1 MGKELNDRLI
11 EICGGI
17 AYEDVETVVETT
29 EDVTMEVGLIR
40 TNQGVGEECPMTVES
55 TFTQCNCC
63 IVNLKAGDILS
74 IKGVGGGA
82 ARMWAILDPT
92 THEILDAA
100 AADSSTPTNPYTK
113 VVQSNTDV
121 IVVVNVYNETFPNT
135 PYNNTNHI
143 PFEVKLTTYTTDTVP
158 VGTPVNGILGNMQE
172 AIEANAS
179 SIESLHNDMADINP
193 FKGKKLAALGD
204 SITYGFIPRNYTGYP
219 GQLNSFAKLAAQR
232 LGMTF
237 DNYGISGSSVTNIS
251 GRNPMC
257 LRYDDLPSDADVIT
271 FMGGTND
278 VRNGAVLGTMADRGT
293 DTFYGALHTI
303 MQGLYTKY
311 IGGAAA
317 ATGKKKK
324 VIICTPIK
332 LLDASKSSQTNTI
345 AHNAGVLV
353 EWDAWID
360 AIKEVAAFYSFP
372 VLDFYN
378 LSGINPHL
386 NRTLKGTQDGYTG
399 YYNPYITDGTHP
411 TQEGA
416 EMMADLLVGFLKG
429 LK

>member
-1 MGKELNDRLI
+1 MAIQTIYSTDTGDVFIEKLNDNF
-11 EICGGI
+11 
-17 AYEDVETVVETT
+17 ETCVS
-29 EDVTMEVGLIR
+29 G
-40 TNQGVGEECPMTVES
+40 S
-55 TFTQCNCC
+55 
-63 IVNLKAGDILS
+63 
-74 IKGVGGGA
+74 
-82 ARMWAILDPT
+82 
-92 THEILDAA
+92 
-100 AADSSTPTNPYTK
+100 ADYS
-113 VVQSNTDV
+113 
-121 IVVVNVYNETFPNT
+121 
-135 PYNNTNHI
+135 
-143 PFEVKLTTYTTDTVP
+143 
-158 VGTPVNGILGNMQE
+158 
-172 AIEANAS
+172 
-179 SIESLHNDMADINP
+179 
-193 FKGKKLAALGD
+193 GKKLAALGD

-219 GQLNSFAKLAAQR
+219 GQLNSFAKLTAQR

-237 DNYGISGSSVTNIS
+237 ANYGISGSSVTNIS
-251 GRNPMC
+251 GRDPMC

-293 DTFYGALHTI
+293 DTFYGALHVI

-311 IGGAAA
+311 IGGAAVA
-317 ATGKKKK
+317 NGKKKK

-332 LLDASKSSQTNTI
+332 LLDASKSSRTNTI
-345 AHNAGVLV
+345 ANNKDILV
-353 EWDAWID
+353 EWDSWIA

-372 VLDFYN
+372 VLDFYS